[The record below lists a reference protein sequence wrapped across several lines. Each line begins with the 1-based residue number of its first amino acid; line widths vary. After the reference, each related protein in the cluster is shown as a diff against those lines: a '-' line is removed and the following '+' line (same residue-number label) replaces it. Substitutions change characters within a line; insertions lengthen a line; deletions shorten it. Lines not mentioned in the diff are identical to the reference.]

1 MSILRKALFAAA
13 FAAVLAG
20 ASLAQVPGPAS
31 DEARSAARELM
42 EASGAAKQFDQVIP
56 VLTGQLTQAFIRL
69 APGRSAEI
77 REVMGELV
85 KRFSQRKAELIDEV
99 ALIYAQ
105 RMSVDDMR
113 DVTKFYQSGAGRRLV
128 EAQPQI
134 LRQSMSV
141 GQAWGQRI
149 GAELDAEMRRELKK
163 RGIDL

>member
-1 MSILRKALFAAA
+1 MSILRKAVFATAFVVAMAA
-13 FAAVLAG
+13 P
-20 ASLAQVPGPAS
+20 SLAQQRGPAS
-31 DEARSAARELM
+31 DEARTAAREFM
-42 EASGAAKQFDQVIP
+42 EASGASSQFDQVIP
-56 VLTGQLTQAFIRL
+56 VLTEQLTQTFVQL
-69 APGRSAEI
+69 APDRAREI

-99 ALIYAQ
+99 AVIYAQ
-105 RMSVDDMR
+105 SMSIDDMR
-113 DVTKFYQSGAGRRLV
+113 EVTKFYRSGAGRRLV

-141 GQAWGQRI
+141 GHAWGRRI

>member
-1 MSILRKALFAAA
+1 MSILRTTMFAAG
-13 FAAVLAG
+13 FASALAT
-20 ASLAQVPGPAS
+20 ATFAQQRGPAN
-31 DEARSAARELM
+31 DKGRTAALELM
-42 EASGAAKQFDQVIP
+42 EATGASAQFDQVIP
-56 VLTGQLTQAFIRL
+56 VLTGQLTQSFVHL
-69 APGRSAEI
+69 APDRASEI

-105 RMSVDDMR
+105 KMSVDDMR
-113 DVTKFYQSGAGRRLV
+113 EVAKFYQSGAGRRLV

>member
-1 MSILRKALFAAA
+1 MSILRRIAFCLLFAAA
-13 FAAVLAG
+13 
-20 ASLAQVPGPAS
+20 LAQPAASQQQSPAS
-31 DEARSAARELM
+31 DEARAAARELM
-42 EASGAAKQFDQVIP
+42 EASGASVQFDQVIP
-56 VLTGQLTQAFIRL
+56 VLTGHLTQTFVQL
-69 APGRSAEI
+69 APDRAREI

-85 KRFSQRKAELIDEV
+85 KRFSQRKTELIDEV
-99 ALIYAQ
+99 AVIYAQ
-105 RMSVDDMR
+105 RMTTEDMR
-113 DVTKFYQSGAGRRLV
+113 EVAKFYRSGAGRRLV

>member
-20 ASLAQVPGPAS
+20 PSLAQEPGPVS

-56 VLTGQLTQAFIRL
+56 VLTGQLTQTFVRL
-69 APGRSAEI
+69 APDRSVEI

-113 DVTKFYQSGAGRRLV
+113 EVAKFYQSGAGRRLV

-141 GQAWGQRI
+141 GQTWGQRI